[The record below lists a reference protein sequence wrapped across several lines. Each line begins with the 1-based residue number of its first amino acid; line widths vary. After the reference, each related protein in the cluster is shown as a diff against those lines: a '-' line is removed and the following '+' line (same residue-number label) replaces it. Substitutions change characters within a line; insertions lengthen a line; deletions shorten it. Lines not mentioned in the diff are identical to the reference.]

1 METSQ
6 VAVPLLIYAEF
17 VPLYTSVKILS
28 PVTFIWEVTASTV
41 VLSKISLLL
50 TTVSLSTVTVKLPL
64 LCVAAVVSAAKSAA
78 PSNFTRAET
87 LNFTSSPYLYSA
99 SLSEGLITSLVSYF
113 TEGLSSANTARS
125 G

>member
-17 VPLYTSVKILS
+17 VSSYTSVKILS

-50 TTVSLSTVTVKLPL
+50 TTVSPSTVTVKLPL
-64 LCVAAVVSAAKSAA
+64 LCVAAVVSAAKSAM

-87 LNFTSSPYLYSA
+87 SKLTLSPYLYSA
-99 SLSEGLITSLVSYF
+99 SLSEGSITSLVSYF